1 MLKPLALIVEDD
13 SDVAELFSHV
23 LRLHGCDTEITHT
36 GEMALERLAIIAPDM
51 VCLDLMLPHRVSG
64 VHILQQIRADER
76 LAQTHVIVISAY
88 PSIAETIEDTA
99 DQVLLKP
106 IHIDQLGEQVTHL
119 RSADVT
125 SHNS

>member
-1 MLKPLALIVEDD
+1 MLKPLALIIEDD

-23 LRLHGCDTEITHT
+23 LRLRGCDTEIMHT
-36 GEMALERLAIIAPDM
+36 GEMALKRLATIAPDM

-64 VHILQQIRADER
+64 IDILQQIRADKR
-76 LAQTHVIVISAY
+76 LAQTRVVVITAH

-119 RSADVT
+119 RSADST
-125 SHNS
+125 SRNS